1 MLKTQEAITITE
13 HTFQGTASTVFI
25 SRLVYTMRQEYQSSK
40 QKEKKKVLNIN
51 GSSVNF
57 FFVCLVWGF
66 VWFVCFGILFVC
78 FQVLFA
84 CFRVLFVCLP
94 QLICSSKVTY
104 LKKKK

>member
-40 QKEKKKVLNIN
+40 QKEKKVLNIN

-57 FFVCLVWGF
+57 FCLSGLGFCLV
-66 VWFVCFGILFVC
+66 CFW
-78 FQVLFA
+78 VLFS
-84 CFRVLFVCLP
+84 CFWVLFVCLP
-94 QLICSSKVTY
+94 QLICSWKVTY
-104 LKKKK
+104 LKKK